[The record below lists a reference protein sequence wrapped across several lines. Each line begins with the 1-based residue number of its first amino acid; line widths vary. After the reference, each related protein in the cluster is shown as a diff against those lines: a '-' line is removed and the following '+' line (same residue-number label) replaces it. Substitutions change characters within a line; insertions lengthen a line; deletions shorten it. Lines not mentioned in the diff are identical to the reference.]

1 MIYELVLCAGMFFGL
16 CGQSARYDYP
26 SFEQCEQ
33 ARKSI
38 PATAIGSGYAIC
50 KPKTKDTK

>member
-1 MIYELVLCAGMFFGL
+1 MIYELVLCASMFLGI

-38 PATAIGSGYAIC
+38 PAKAIGPGYAIC